1 MKKNKNKHISAYCHS
16 SRRILQIIAVAF
28 FLVSLYFLAEIV
40 TITNNIQDQNVNK
53 IKVVKDTAEEIC
65 LEYAKNHVSCYK
77 KVTH

>member
-1 MKKNKNKHISAYCHS
+1 MKKNKNKNISMYYHS
-16 SRRILQIIAVAF
+16 SRRVLQIIAVAF
-28 FLVSLYFLAEIV
+28 FLVSLYFLAEII
-40 TITNNIQDQNVNK
+40 TITNKMQNQKVNK